1 MSSSNNNVQD
11 RRANFLDKV
20 EKEGK
25 PEEKDP
31 NMNSDHSSS
40 TGKPRGAGFLEPSSE
55 QTRRVVERKAPSCGY
70 RGG

>member
-11 RRANFLDKV
+11 KRANCLDNV

-25 PEEKDP
+25 PEEKEQS
-31 NMNSDHSSS
+31 MNSDHSSS
-40 TGKPRGAGFLEPSSE
+40 NAKPRGAGFLEPNSE